1 MSTNFQ
7 AVIDTIIALDFSSI
21 RARTMALAGHNELY
35 HFQMALNQFGEETL
49 LQEVAKVLT
58 DRYRYTHSD
67 AYNEASIRIRALLE
81 ICGGDKTF
89 RIARDNLRSKV

>member
-21 RARTMALAGHNELY
+21 SARRIALSGHHELY
-35 HFQMALNQFGEETL
+35 HFQMALNQFGEEAL
-49 LQEVAKVLT
+49 LKEVAEILKN
-58 DRYRYTHSD
+58 RYRYTYSD

-89 RIARDNLRSKV
+89 RTARDNLRNRE

>member
-7 AVIDTIIALDFSSI
+7 AVINTIIDLDFSSI
-21 RARTMALAGHNELY
+21 NARVIALAGNHELY
-35 HFQMALNQFGEETL
+35 HFQMALNQFGEEAL
-49 LQEVAKVLT
+49 LKEVAEVLKS
-58 DRYRYTHSD
+58 RYRYTYSE

-89 RIARDNLRSKV
+89 RTARDNLRSRE